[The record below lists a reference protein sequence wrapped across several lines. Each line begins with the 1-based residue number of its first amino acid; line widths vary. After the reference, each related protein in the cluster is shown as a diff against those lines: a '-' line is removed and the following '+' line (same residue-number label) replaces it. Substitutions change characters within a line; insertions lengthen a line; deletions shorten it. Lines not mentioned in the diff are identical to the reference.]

1 MIVDALGGVPVVT
14 AEMRSPS
21 TTMTASV
28 MTRPPGA
35 ITRPALIA
43 VVWAAAGTATSTA
56 TNSAAAFH
64 RRGAG
69 LNAVMRRTLLVLP
82 EIVSRCREPGARA
95 RSRARTVQS

>member
-1 MIVDALGGVPVVT
+1 MIVDAFGGAPVVT

-43 VVWAAAGTATSTA
+43 VVWALAGVPASTA
-56 TNSAAAFH
+56 TTTAAAFH
-64 RRGAG
+64 RRAG

-82 EIVSRCREPGARA
+82 EIASRCRGPGARV
-95 RSRARTVQS
+95 RLRARTARS